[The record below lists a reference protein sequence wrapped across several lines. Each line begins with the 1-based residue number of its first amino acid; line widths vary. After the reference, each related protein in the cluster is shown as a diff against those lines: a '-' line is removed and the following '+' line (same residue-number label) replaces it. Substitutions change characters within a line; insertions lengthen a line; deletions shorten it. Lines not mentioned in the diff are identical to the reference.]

1 MTMPNTPATS
11 IVTSLAAIVAAVLS
25 VLVALGKLSASDA
38 ASLQTSI
45 IGGIGGIVAIGIVVW
60 KAIPHT
66 DANKTIAASEVP
78 GVKVT
83 VNPVAASQEV
93 IWRASRPTPWP
104 SQADAH

>member
-1 MTMPNTPATS
+1 MIAPNSPTAS

-45 IGGIGGIVAIGIVVW
+45 IGGIGALVALGIVIW

-66 DANKTIAASEVP
+66 DANKLVAASAVP
-78 GVKVT
+78 GVTVT
-83 VNPVAASQEV
+83 VDPGAPQALKDVAADKSNAV
-93 IWRASRPTPWP
+93 KLA
-104 SQADAH
+104 A